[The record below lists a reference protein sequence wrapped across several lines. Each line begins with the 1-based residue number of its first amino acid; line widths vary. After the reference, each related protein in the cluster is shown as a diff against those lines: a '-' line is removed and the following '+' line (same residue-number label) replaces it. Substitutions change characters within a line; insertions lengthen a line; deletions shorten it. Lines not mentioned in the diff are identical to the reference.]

1 MHISKH
7 LMNHEEREITE
18 ERRRIAR
25 DLHDGVI
32 QQFAHVLHKL
42 EFIEHLLEAQKRQLP
57 STPQMQVMLDEI
69 GLAYGQQKAAL
80 DELRKYMMVLLS
92 TPNPLANPTLSSLA
106 ATSIINMYMG
116 SRESGAF
123 PKQGNE
129 NRYNAWEPMKAS
141 DLYKATVIGWSS
153 GLSLTPLSVFV
164 EEFRQQNPQI
174 ELSYIDEKTYDMTT
188 ALLVPV
194 FRVVQEALNN
204 VQKHAQ
210 AKHVMVRICM
220 LSHSCL
226 VEIGDDGVGFQ
237 VNTSDASSN
246 NGMGLRIMR
255 ERTQEAGGEWT
266 VYSAPE
272 KGTMIRALFPL

>member
-1 MHISKH
+1 MHISEH
-7 LMNHEEREITE
+7 LINYDETNTAG

-57 STPQMQVMLDEI
+57 SSPQMQVMLDEI

-80 DELRKYMMVLLS
+80 DELRKYMLVLLS
-92 TPNPLANPTLSSLA
+92 TASTPATSATPAPSSLA
-106 ATSIINMYMG
+106 GLSTDIHTASG
-116 SRESGAF
+116 SF
-123 PKQGNE
+123 PLQGVV

-164 EEFRQQNPQI
+164 EEFRQQNPQL
-174 ELSYIDEKTYDMTT
+174 ELSYVDEKTHDMTT

-226 VEIGDDGVGFQ
+226 VEISDDGIGFQ
-237 VNTSDASSN
+237 VNANDASGN
-246 NGMGLRIMR
+246 NCLGLCIMR

-266 VYSAPE
+266 VYSAPG